1 MIFGTGRYLYGDAT
15 YVDDPAKKETQTL
28 YGIWDNTTADSS
40 WLVTGRSELQQQTIT
55 AETIATFGANKYAI
69 RDVSNT
75 SCTWGSIKGWY
86 LDLLQP
92 PSSTKQGERVTE
104 AALFMGGNRV
114 LFNTKIPSTDACTNG
129 GASWAM
135 EIDAIC
141 GGRTTAKT
149 FDLNQDQTVNSADQ
163 FNFGAPSGGEN
174 VSVSGIQRLQP
185 GTTTTYGMAS
195 MGAPYCDAGKAI
207 IKKTFSYT
215 DGSLSTENDA
225 VEDSSFCGAGYKR
238 TSWRELQ

>member
-1 MIFGTGRYLYGDAT
+1 MTIRL
-15 YVDDPAKKETQTL
+15 KRQTQTL
-28 YGIWDNTTADSS
+28 YGIWDNTSATDPS
-40 WLVTGRSELQQQTIT
+40 WLVTGRAELQKQEIT
-55 AETIATFGANKYAI
+55 AETIATFGTLKYAI
-69 RDVSNT
+69 RNISNT
-75 SCTWGSIKGWY
+75 PFTWGSIKGWY

-92 PSSTKQGERVTE
+92 PSKTQQGERVTE
-104 AALFMGGNRV
+104 AALFMGGDRV
-114 LFNTKIPSTDACTNG
+114 LFNTKIPNTDACTNG
-129 GASWAM
+129 GSSWAL
-135 EIDAIC
+135 EIDAKS
-141 GGRTTAKT
+141 GGRTAAKT
-149 FDLNQDQTVNSADQ
+149 FDLNQDQTANSADQ
-163 FNFGAPSGGEN
+163 YNFGASSGGQA

-195 MGAPYCDAGKAI
+195 MGAPYCDGGKQI